1 MTIKDIT
8 IVIATYKSE
17 EKIENC
23 INSINPNIK
32 IIIVENSNNKK
43 FQADIQN
50 KFSNVKCILAN
61 DNLGYGKANNI
72 GLKNVETKYS
82 LILNPDTILKK
93 NTINNFLAFLE
104 KNINFALLGPLQEKK
119 LSVLDIQ
126 KQNNINL
133 FEVEYIKG
141 FAMFLNM
148 KKFKNIGFFDEN
160 LFLFLEE
167 IDLCRRVK
175 KINEKIFVDENI
187 KIFHYG
193 GKSVGFIS
201 SQEIELTRNWH
212 WMWSTFYFNKKYNG
226 FFIAFLKI
234 VPTMIKS
241 FFKFIFYSV
250 TFNQKKRN
258 IYLYRLS
265 GINNSLLGKKS
276 WYRPII

>member
-8 IVIATYKSE
+8 VVIATYKSE
-17 EKIENC
+17 DKIQNC
-23 INSINPNIK
+23 INSIDSNIE
-32 IIIVENSNNKK
+32 IILVENSDNKN
-43 FQADIQN
+43 FQTNIQS

-72 GLKNVETKYS
+72 GLKNVKTKYS
-82 LILNPDTILKK
+82 LILNPDTILEKDA
-93 NTINNFLAFLE
+93 INNFILFTE
-104 KNINFALLGPLQEKK
+104 KKINFAILGPKQDKK
-119 LSVLDIQ
+119 LSVLAYQDF
-126 KQNNINL
+126 KSLNI
-133 FEVEYIKG
+133 FEVKYIKG

-167 IDLCRRVK
+167 IDLCKRIK
-175 KINEKIFVDENI
+175 KINEKIFIDENI

-193 GKSVGFIS
+193 GKSVGHNF
-201 SQEIELTRNWH
+201 SQEVELTRNWH

-226 FFIAFLKI
+226 FFIAFIKI
-234 VPTMIKS
+234 VPTILKS
-241 FFKFIFYSV
+241 FSKFIFYSL
-250 TFNQKKRN
+250 TFNKKKRD

>member
-82 LILNPDTILKK
+82 LILNPDTILEK

-104 KNINFALLGPLQEKK
+104 KNINFALLGPLQEK
-119 LSVLDIQ
+119 
-126 KQNNINL
+126 NYL
-133 FEVEYIKG
+133 F
-141 FAMFLNM
+141 
-148 KKFKNIGFFDEN
+148 
-160 LFLFLEE
+160 
-167 IDLCRRVK
+167 
-175 KINEKIFVDENI
+175 
-187 KIFHYG
+187 
-193 GKSVGFIS
+193 
-201 SQEIELTRNWH
+201 
-212 WMWSTFYFNKKYNG
+212 
-226 FFIAFLKI
+226 
-234 VPTMIKS
+234 
-241 FFKFIFYSV
+241 
-250 TFNQKKRN
+250 
-258 IYLYRLS
+258 
-265 GINNSLLGKKS
+265 
-276 WYRPII
+276 